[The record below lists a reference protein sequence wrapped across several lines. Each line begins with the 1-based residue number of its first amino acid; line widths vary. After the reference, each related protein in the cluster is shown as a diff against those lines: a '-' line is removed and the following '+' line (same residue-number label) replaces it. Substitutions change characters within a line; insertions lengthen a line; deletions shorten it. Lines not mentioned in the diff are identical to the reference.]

1 MSEDEMEIQAQDLIN
16 QVEQENKLKEEK
28 IASQKTSSSISKAPT
43 NELIKEEE
51 ANKLIKKN
59 TIKNKRIESSKS
71 ECSSELESLDSLQ
84 EKIDEEKQIE
94 LTNKIVNNKN
104 PRRSSVISTES
115 TLENLMITQDINLK
129 LCTLISCVCC
139 TGTTTLSIIGSLL
152 FERLL
157 TFNYGNSKDSQESK
171 ESIEEITMNHT
182 MIYILLGIIGIFNI
196 GIVSMVSLNSDH
208 MLTNLIY
215 SELNWF
221 FALTQF
227 AFASLFLI
235 TLIFETDL
243 WTINVCLSISMLT
256 ILILAFY
263 YTEIKQKKNMSKGTL
278 IFIYAYIS
286 ILFAFISYVT
296 LYNISCI
303 LLENIDNEEK
313 SENTDFIMFVK
324 IGINAGQTILS
335 FVVLTYLKDIFF
347 ALTSGYIECAV
358 FINENFNLDK
368 KENIALLVMVLA
380 ILLGVIL
387 TIYRYKKRTFGYE
400 EVILGVSKNM
410 K

>member
-59 TIKNKRIESSKS
+59 TIKNKRIESNNSI
-71 ECSSELESLDSLQ
+71 CSSELESLDPLQ

-104 PRRSSVISTES
+104 PRRPSVISTES

-129 LCTLISCVCC
+129 LFTLISCVCC

-157 TFNYGNSKDSQESK
+157 TFNYDNAKDSQESK

-196 GIVSMVSLNSDH
+196 GIVSMVSLNNDH

-221 FALTQF
+221 FTLTQF

-303 LLENIDNEEK
+303 LLENI
-313 SENTDFIMFVK
+313 ENNIDHSVIIMFVK

-358 FINENFNLDK
+358 FINENFDLDNK